1 MDNYLNVLKDS
12 LVKKEK
18 LLIDLQAK
26 SEEQEKL
33 VKESD
38 IDWAEFSRI
47 ADEKEVLIDEIM
59 KLDDGFETL
68 FARIKDGLE
77 ENKDKYRDIIIE
89 IKSLVKSVTEK
100 SANLQATELRNKTLI
115 ETAFSNTRKEIR
127 QSKLGQ
133 KAAADYY
140 NKMNKI
146 NIIDPQMLDR
156 NC

>member
-18 LLIDLQAK
+18 LLIDLQAN

-38 IDWAEFSRI
+38 VDWGEFSRI